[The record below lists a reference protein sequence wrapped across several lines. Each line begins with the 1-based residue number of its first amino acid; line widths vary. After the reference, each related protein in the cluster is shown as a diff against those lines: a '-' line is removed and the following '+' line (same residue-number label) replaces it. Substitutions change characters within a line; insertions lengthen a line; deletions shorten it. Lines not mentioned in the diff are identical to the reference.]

1 MRRLLVEICVSLA
14 SLTVH
19 SRWLLFFLA
28 IFSAFFSFNTYASLY
43 SLYPGV
49 LLPGSISFL
58 CLVFFLSLAKS
69 LHFFL
74 YVNTHL
80 FSFVL
85 VDSFCSCL
93 PAHTLSHIIPRQTQA
108 CVHICTHSVHTWTH
122 VHQHNPLPDPGLLL
136 MGTPQRLWVLL
147 LLSLPRAGFWEGSF
161 RQEGNWTGS
170 VHWLPA
176 CV

>member
-1 MRRLLVEICVSLA
+1 MKFVSVLPLSQFILDGSCFSLPSSQRFLVLIL
-14 SLTVH
+14 
-19 SRWLLFFLA
+19 
-28 IFSAFFSFNTYASLY
+28 NASLY

-74 YVNTHL
+74 YVSTHL

-108 CVHICTHSVHTWTH
+108 CAHICTHSVRTWTH

-136 MGTPQRLWVLL
+136 MEAPQRLWVLL
-147 LLSLPRAGFWEGSF
+147 LLSLPRADFWEGSF